1 MFNHRTNKA
10 YTESDC
16 PYHCVSRV
24 SGGVENCGSSIC
36 DHGGVFRNESAALHE
51 SLQTQSEVN
60 AVFIDHLR
68 INNNKNQ
75 FLPKRSSF
83 PRLGDGAN
91 NVELERC
98 LSLPDGPS
106 NYRTKLRGGNL
117 ELGPFR
123 KNRSNRGCLFMVNN
137 GNGVSSSGSQIQPTV
152 ASDGFQNPYSEP
164 DTNGS
169 QSQFEL
175 NMKDYLNRSYIEDN
189 DFICDFD
196 NLLP

>member
-1 MFNHRTNKA
+1 MQ
-10 YTESDC
+10 E
-16 PYHCVSRV
+16 
-24 SGGVENCGSSIC
+24 
-36 DHGGVFRNESAALHE
+36 L
-51 SLQTQSEVN
+51 LQTESEVN
-60 AVFIDHLR
+60 AVFIDQLR

-75 FLPKRSSF
+75 FLPKRSNF

-98 LSLPDGPS
+98 LSLPDEPS

-123 KNRSNRGCLFMVNN
+123 KNRSNRLFMDN

-164 DTNGS
+164 DNNGS

>member
-1 MFNHRTNKA
+1 
-10 YTESDC
+10 
-16 PYHCVSRV
+16 
-24 SGGVENCGSSIC
+24 
-36 DHGGVFRNESAALHE
+36 FRNESAALQE
-51 SLQTQSEVN
+51 LLQTESEVN
-60 AVFIDHLR
+60 AVFIDQLR
-68 INNNKNQ
+68 INNDKNQ
-75 FLPKRSSF
+75 FLPKRSNF

-106 NYRTKLRGGNL
+106 NYKTKLRGGNL

-123 KNRSNRGCLFMVNN
+123 KYRSNRLFMNN
-137 GNGVSSSGSQIQPTV
+137 GSSGATNGVSSSGSQIQPTV

-164 DTNGS
+164 DNKGS
-169 QSQFEL
+169 HSQFEL